1 MSQKLPS
8 LRGLINPKVT
18 FTQKVGQKQSH
29 WFAVKSY
36 SPNSQPPHRN
46 LAPQLP
52 RKWTK
57 LSKAAFRVKYQY
69 RKIPPVWGLWREGKR
84 GLMGR
89 DERSWNTRI
98 WCPCCLALPHS
109 GTPDRGIKE
118 TAEDSDTR
126 NTFMLLFPGHL
137 CLQKVTTVD
146 KLVPTKVKGFPSPL
160 LTCHSPK
167 LYLLPIN
174 KCRQV
179 STWEAAKPHA
189 SAFGNE
195 RNAVLQVPRAEDPM

>member
-98 WCPCCLALPHS
+98 WCPCCLALPDS
-109 GTPDRGIKE
+109 GTPDGALRKLQRTQTQGTPSCFSFQGIFVFKRSRQL
-118 TAEDSDTR
+118 TS
-126 NTFMLLFPGHL
+126 L
-137 CLQKVTTVD
+137 CLQKS
-146 KLVPTKVKGFPSPL
+146 K
-160 LTCHSPK
+160 
-167 LYLLPIN
+167 
-174 KCRQV
+174 
-179 STWEAAKPHA
+179 
-189 SAFGNE
+189 AF
-195 RNAVLQVPRAEDPM
+195 LHLC